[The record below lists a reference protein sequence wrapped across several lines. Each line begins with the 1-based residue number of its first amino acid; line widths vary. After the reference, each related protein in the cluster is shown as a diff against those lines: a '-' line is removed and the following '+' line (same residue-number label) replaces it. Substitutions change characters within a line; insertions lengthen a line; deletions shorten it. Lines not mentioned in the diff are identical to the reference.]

1 MLAKVWKK
9 ALLVVCIVACMYN
22 IMHKLISRTSLEAQ
36 LKSVE
41 NQNSIIDMLEDS
53 KNTNQMVENTSSVK
67 NEEKIVKKQ
76 EKNEPKEEEI
86 TIVVIY

>member
-67 NEEKIVKKQ
+67 NEEKIVQKQ
-76 EKNEPKEEEI
+76 EKNEPKEEEN